1 LVKTDN
7 SEKTRYR
14 KKEYV
19 RKNRQ
24 KEKISSMDLIRNQEL
39 LPTEE
44 ETKIPRK
51 SIDLSIIN
59 PEIRTVKI
67 VETIIKVILRGGK
80 NSKRIK
86 KIGIL

>member
-1 LVKTDN
+1 
-7 SEKTRYR
+7 
-14 KKEYV
+14 
-19 RKNRQ
+19 
-24 KEKISSMDLIRNQEL
+24 MDLIRNQEL

-67 VETIIKVILRGGK
+67 VETIIKVVLRGGK

-86 KIGIL
+86 KIGILWKDDAKYKTKLGKR